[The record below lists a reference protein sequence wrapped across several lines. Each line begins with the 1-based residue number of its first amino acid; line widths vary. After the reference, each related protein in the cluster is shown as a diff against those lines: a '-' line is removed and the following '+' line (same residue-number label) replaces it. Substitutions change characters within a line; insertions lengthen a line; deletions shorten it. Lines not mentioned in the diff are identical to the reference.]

1 MIAGCVVGLKLRKEI
16 CPDTGK
22 RGLEFSAGFRYCS
35 SGTRSIC
42 SENQLL
48 GEIRRE
54 KGTGMSSVSEGRTF
68 RYSSNDRLALTRI
81 LST

>member
-54 KGTGMSSVSEGRTF
+54 KGTVTGNCRRG
-68 RYSSNDRLALTRI
+68 API
-81 LST
+81 LK